1 MAVSFRGISERV
13 RRVLQRPGT
22 VNLAPYRALLSE
34 IEERDEELKE
44 LSDAK
49 LASAFADLKGYVD
62 DGLDVR
68 ADVCAL
74 AREAAERGIGERPYD
89 VQLIGALA
97 MMDGNVAEMATG
109 EGKTLTAVI
118 AAAGFHMQGKR
129 VHVLTVNDYL
139 ARRDAD
145 WMGPIYQLL
154 GMTVGSVSASS
165 SPDERR
171 AAYQCDVTYVT
182 ATESGFDYLRDH
194 LVTSVDD
201 IVRQPFDTAIVDE
214 ADSLLVDE
222 ARVPLVL
229 GGSVAHTDD
238 TLASTAEL
246 VRGMTPGVHYRIEDD
261 GRNVQLTEAGGA
273 LVEEV
278 LGAEVQAEADRI
290 AAEKA
295 EADEAEKAEA
305 EAAEVAES
313 ATAEDSDDSDDS
325 DESDEDSEESSS
337 ETQDEIVAEVEKP
350 KGYNLY
356 DADNLSRLT
365 AINLALHAEA
375 LLRRDVDY
383 IVRDGKVHLVN
394 EHRGRIAELQRW
406 PDGLQAAVEAKE
418 ALASTDAGE
427 VLSNIT
433 MQALLKLYTTVCGMT
448 GTAVPAAEE
457 LREFYKLEVAVI
469 PPNAENVRID
479 EPDKVYASLAEK
491 EAAVIEEVSTAHEAG
506 RPVLIG
512 TLDVAESERLGEALI
527 EAGLECSVLNAKND
541 AEEARIIAEAGTY
554 GAITVSTQIAGRG
567 VDIRLGGSD
576 SKDSER
582 VVELG
587 GLYII
592 GVGRHESRRVD
603 NQLRGRAGRQG
614 DPGESV
620 FFVSVND
627 ALVQRH
633 GQEALP
639 PPQLPDEDGQLRD
652 PALQR
657 AIEHAQRVSEGVH
670 LQIHRNTWRY
680 NYLIEQQRQVVHGR
694 RDEVLRGTGTIERL
708 EDRCGER
715 YDELVEK
722 FGLEKAAEAARQIE
736 LYHLDR
742 AWADHLAALSDIR
755 EGVHL
760 RSLGRLDPLDEF
772 HREAIPEFERMLAD
786 VDEQVEK
793 TFNEVPMT
801 DDGQPDLDVVGLTRA
816 TTTWTYVIKENPFGS
831 EWERTLRSFGRRG

>member
-1 MAVSFRGISERV
+1 MAFSFRGITDRV
-13 RRVLQRPGT
+13 KRVLQRPGT

-34 IEERDEELKE
+34 VEERAEEIKD
-44 LSDAK
+44 LSDEK
-49 LASAFADLKGYVD
+49 LADAFADLKGYID
-62 DGLDVR
+62 EGLDVR

-74 AREAAERGIGERPYD
+74 GREAAERGIGERPYD

-109 EGKTLTAVI
+109 EGKTLTAVL
-118 AAAGFHMQGKR
+118 AAAGFHVQGKR

-139 ARRDAD
+139 ARRDAE

-154 GMTVGSVSASS
+154 GMSVAYVIAGS
-165 SPDERR
+165 SPEQRR
-171 AAYQCDVTYVT
+171 EAYKCDVTYVT
-182 ATESGFDYLRDH
+182 ATEAGFDYLRDH

-201 IVRQPFDTAIVDE
+201 IVQQPFDTAIVDE

-246 VRGMTPGVHYRIEDD
+246 VRGLKPGLHYRIEDD
-261 GRNVQLTEAGGA
+261 GRNVQLTDAGA
-273 LVEEV
+273 AVVEEI
-278 LGAEVQAEADRI
+278 LGAEHEANAEVAEKLAETDEKLLE
-290 AAEKA
+290 AAEKVA
-295 EADEAEKAEA
+295 EESVRSANDEDDDAKAEA
-305 EAAEVAES
+305 EADADA
-313 ATAEDSDDSDDS
+313 DDDADD
-325 DESDEDSEESSS
+325 
-337 ETQDEIVAEVEKP
+337 EVEAEADEEPEP
-350 KGYNLY
+350 KRFNLY
-356 DADNLSRLT
+356 APENLPRLT

-383 IVRDGKVHLVN
+383 IVRDGKVRLVN
-394 EHRGRIAELQRW
+394 EFRGRIAELQRW

-433 MQALLKLYTTVCGMT
+433 MQALLKLYGTVCGMT

-457 LREFYKLEVAVI
+457 LREFYNLEVAVI
-469 PPNAENVRID
+469 PLHRENVRID
-479 EPDKVYASLAEK
+479 EPDRVYASLAEK
-491 EAAVIEEVSTAHEAG
+491 ETAAIDEVKKAHEDG

-512 TLDVAESERLGEALI
+512 TLDVAESERLGQALAD
-527 EAGLECSVLNAKND
+527 AGLECSVLNAKND

-576 SKDSER
+576 QTDR
-582 VVELG
+582 DRIVELG

-627 ALVQRH
+627 NLVQSYGRD
-633 GQEALP
+633 ALP

-657 AIEHAQRVSEGVH
+657 AIEHAQRVSEGVF

-680 NYLIEQQRQVVHGR
+680 NYLIEQQRQVVHSR
-694 RDEVLRGTGTIERL
+694 RDDVLRTPATIERL

-715 YDELVEK
+715 YDELVKE
-722 FGLEKAAEAARQIE
+722 FDLERVTEAARQIE

-742 AWADHLAALSDIR
+742 AWADHLATLSDIR

-760 RSLGRLDPLDEF
+760 RALGRLDPLDEF
-772 HREAIPEFERMLAD
+772 HREAIPAFEQMLAE
-786 VDEQVEK
+786 VEEKVEK
-793 TFNEVPMT
+793 TFTEVPF
-801 DDGQPDLDVVGLTRA
+801 DSDGKPELEEVGLTRA

-831 EWERTLRSFGRRG
+831 EWERALQTFRRRA